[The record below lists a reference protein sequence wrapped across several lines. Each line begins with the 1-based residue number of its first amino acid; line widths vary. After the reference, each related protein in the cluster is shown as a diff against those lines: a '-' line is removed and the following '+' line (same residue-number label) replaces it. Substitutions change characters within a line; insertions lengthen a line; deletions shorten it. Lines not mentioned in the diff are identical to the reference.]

1 MGLKFNRGATGMN
14 SNQSPGL
21 ESSISTEA
29 VVQSKN
35 SSKDVN
41 TTNGS
46 PNVNSTMTTKNSV
59 DMFHDFEFGLHKI
72 LTTIGKINSDDIEAF
87 FVKLSE
93 KEPDEIEKVLP
104 KNSKLLVFCGYH
116 GILDTKERNSSKMGT
131 ETDKGFFNDIKTSL
145 MNAEEKQKFKDL
157 NIKLSGDMRQVSVMI
172 GKTMKQS
179 VKEVTDT
186 IFEDLQ
192 PGKRPRILFL
202 ASCFSQ
208 FRYHSYIT

>member
-1 MGLKFNRGATGMN
+1 M
-14 SNQSPGL
+14 
-21 ESSISTEA
+21 
-29 VVQSKN
+29 
-35 SSKDVN
+35 
-41 TTNGS
+41 
-46 PNVNSTMTTKNSV
+46 
-59 DMFHDFEFGLHKI
+59 HKI
-72 LTTIGKINSDDIEAF
+72 LATTKKINSDDVGAF

-93 KEPDEIEKVLP
+93 KEPNEIEKVLP

-116 GILDTKERNSSKMGT
+116 GILDTKERNSSKMGK
-131 ETDKGFFNDIKTSL
+131 ETDKGFFNDIKMSL

-157 NIKLSGDMRQVSVMI
+157 NIKLSGDMRQVSMMI

-208 FRYHSYIT
+208 FRYHPYIRD

>member
-1 MGLKFNRGATGMN
+1 MVVFIFFEWFTDKFV
-14 SNQSPGL
+14 SIYFL
-21 ESSISTEA
+21 E
-29 VVQSKN
+29 
-35 SSKDVN
+35 
-41 TTNGS
+41 
-46 PNVNSTMTTKNSV
+46 
-59 DMFHDFEFGLHKI
+59 FHSFEFGKHKI
-72 LTTIGKINSDDIEAF
+72 LTTIGEIDKDGVKVF
-87 FVKLSE
+87 FDKLLE
-93 KEPDEIEKVLP
+93 KEPYEIEKVLP

-116 GILDTKERNSSKMGT
+116 GILNPKQTDPKVKNSSKMGK
-131 ETDKGFFNDIKTSL
+131 ETRKGFFNDIKMSL

-157 NIKLSGDMRQVSVMI
+157 NIKLSGDMRQVSKMI
-172 GKTMKQS
+172 DKTMKQS

>member
-1 MGLKFNRGATGMN
+1 
-14 SNQSPGL
+14 
-21 ESSISTEA
+21 
-29 VVQSKN
+29 
-35 SSKDVN
+35 
-41 TTNGS
+41 
-46 PNVNSTMTTKNSV
+46 
-59 DMFHDFEFGLHKI
+59 
-72 LTTIGKINSDDIEAF
+72 
-87 FVKLSE
+87 
-93 KEPDEIEKVLP
+93 
-104 KNSKLLVFCGYH
+104 
-116 GILDTKERNSSKMGT
+116 LDTKERNSSKMGT

-157 NIKLSGDMRQVSVMI
+157 NIKLSGDMRQVSIMI